1 MRKFQHTLL
10 KVVINTIIV
19 SLGTLAI
26 GGILFILFMLITD
39 TSAFANASFGIYN

>member
-26 GGILFILFMLITD
+26 GGILFILFMLIT
-39 TSAFANASFGIYN
+39 TPSAFANASFGIYN